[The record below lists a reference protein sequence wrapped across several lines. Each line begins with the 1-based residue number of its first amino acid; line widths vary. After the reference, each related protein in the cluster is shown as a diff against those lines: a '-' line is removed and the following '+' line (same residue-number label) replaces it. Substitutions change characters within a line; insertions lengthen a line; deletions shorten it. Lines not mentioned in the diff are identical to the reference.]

1 MGIFNPL
8 GGECLYNIMK
18 QTINYDAK
26 HPGELFKTRPGIKMT
41 YTGDTPETKKSS
53 QCGWESHRDVLGTK
67 GHKSDLNSYR
77 KLMDTVVYM
86 GYTPGLTYQSM
97 PYVTQHNFETN
108 SFKDDFLPT
117 LKRMKIMIGKKV
129 VVAGHSMGNIQV
141 YSNLLKIDHKTKDS
155 LIQHYSAL
163 FPSMIGDQYSLKMA
177 FGAHLNEAL
186 PLSLSLKKWLSW
198 IGMHSFIY
206 GYWPLDPFQNHKE
219 ERYMKQIQQ
228 HVAHEENPSQVPKG
242 FEWLPSATQNCYKNI
257 QYGPQCSLGLEDS
270 TKNPPM
276 MTIAGKV
283 ISF

>member
-1 MGIFNPL
+1 MFANGLFMATIRVTIDCKELQKHDPETFNSCYWNSCDQDFWPIYRKPRSEYNIGQMSDSFQPMGILNPL
-8 GGECLYNIMK
+8 GGECFYNIMK

-26 HPGELFKTRPGIKMT
+26 HPGELYKTRPGLRMT

-53 QCGWESHRDVLGTK
+53 QCGWATHRDVLGTK

-97 PYVTQHNFETN
+97 PYVTQHNFQTN

-117 LKRMKIMIGKKV
+117 LKRMKKMIGKKV

-141 YSNLLKIDHKTKDS
+141 YSNLLKIDQKTKDS

-163 FPSMIGDQYSLKMA
+163 FPPMIGDQFTLKMA

-186 PLSLSLKKWLSW
+186 PFSLSLKKWLSW
-198 IGMHSFIY
+198 IG
-206 GYWPLDPFQNHKE
+206 
-219 ERYMKQIQQ
+219 
-228 HVAHEENPSQVPKG
+228 
-242 FEWLPSATQNCYKNI
+242 
-257 QYGPQCSLGLEDS
+257 
-270 TKNPPM
+270 
-276 MTIAGKV
+276 
-283 ISF
+283 